1 MNVNTDDDKS
11 IKLVS
16 MFVFR
21 RLIYAMNIVFL
32 KGSTVAQLFVQFF
45 CCLMMLLF
53 FIDVNPLNQPFLN
66 RIEIFNEIT
75 LLVLSYFLF
84 FFTDF
89 VPSVYMRY
97 ALGWAFIF
105 ITVFNITVNWCALF
119 YKVYLAIRD
128 IVRKLIQN
136 YRAK

>member
-1 MNVNTDDDKS
+1 M
-11 IKLVS
+11 
-16 MFVFR
+16 
-21 RLIYAMNIVFL
+21 
-32 KGSTVAQLFVQFF
+32 
-45 CCLMMLLF
+45 
-53 FIDVNPLNQPFLN
+53 N

-97 ALGWAFIF
+97 TLGWVFIS
-105 ITVFNITVNWCALF
+105 ITVFNIAVNWCALF

-128 IVRKLIQN
+128 LVRKQIHN
-136 YRAK
+136 YRAKKAVKAKQEKSLASAT